1 MNKNFYI
8 GQLVEAIV
16 DYPTNNEYI
25 HKGDIG
31 RIVWLNNCAN
41 VEWDKNVH
49 GHSCGHKAKEGHGW
63 NVNFYEIAP
72 LDEINIS
79 LDGFDELI

>member
-49 GHSCGHKAKEGHGW
+49 GHSCKPKKAM
-63 NVNFYEIAP
+63 
-72 LDEINIS
+72 
-79 LDGFDELI
+79 DGMLTFMKSHHLMKSTFHWMDLMN